1 MISSHIIWYIIKIK
15 AIMLQ
20 RDIYIAD
27 PAQTYFPDFNV
38 VNYSM
43 HLAGAKPY
51 YRYMLTKK

>member
-1 MISSHIIWYIIKIK
+1 
-15 AIMLQ
+15 MLQ